1 MKIENV
7 ILFLALPSSACM
19 TALKQ
24 MSAKAVHYMQ
34 MTSKISVIPRLSFLS
49 LVKGFAIK
57 ISDIYLSSVRFF
69 IQTLSHSSS
78 LNVNIHTPRA
88 PPFLPTGISKPG
100 SASPGQEQEPPHAR
114 CVPAGC
120 DLHMAQVLGDS
131 HQPPYGRDISFL
143 GAPQVP
149 KGNWG

>member
-7 ILFLALPSSACM
+7 ILFLAFPSSACM

-57 ISDIYLSSVRFF
+57 ISDIYLSSVRFS

-78 LNVNIHTPRA
+78 LNVGIHT
-88 PPFLPTGISKPG
+88 PFLPTGISKPG
-100 SASPGQEQEPPHAR
+100 CASPGQEQEPPHAR
-114 CVPAGC
+114 CAPAGR
-120 DLHMAQVLGDS
+120 DLHVAQVLGDS
-131 HQPPYGRDISFL
+131 HQSPYSRDISFL

-149 KGNWG
+149 RGNWA